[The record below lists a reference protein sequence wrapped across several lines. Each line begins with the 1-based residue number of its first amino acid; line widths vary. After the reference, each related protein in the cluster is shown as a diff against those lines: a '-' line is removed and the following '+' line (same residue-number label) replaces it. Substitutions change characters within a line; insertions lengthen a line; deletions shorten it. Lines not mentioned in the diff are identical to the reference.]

1 MSLQLN
7 AQQFKEAVSL
17 PDEKDR
23 LVALQDFAS
32 DNKLS
37 VNAAEIIAIAQMI
50 CAVAEVVC
58 PIINN
63 L

>member
-1 MSLQLN
+1 MNIELN

-32 DNKLS
+32 DNKLAIS
-37 VNAAEIIAIAQMI
+37 PAEIIAIAQMI
-50 CAVAEVVC
+50 CAVASVVC